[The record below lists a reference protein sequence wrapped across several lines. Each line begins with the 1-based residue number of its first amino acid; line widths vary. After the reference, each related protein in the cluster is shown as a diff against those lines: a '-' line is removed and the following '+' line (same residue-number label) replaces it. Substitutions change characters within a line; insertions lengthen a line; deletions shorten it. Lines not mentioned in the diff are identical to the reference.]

1 MRLHSLDFVGIGPFR
16 DRQSINFDLLGQAGI
31 FLIDGPTGAGKTTI
45 IDAIVFALYGDV
57 SGKEADSSRLRSAYC
72 GPTDSSEV
80 TIEFSV
86 GDRKVWLHRTPRYQR
101 AKKSGAGTT
110 EAAATQVLREFAS
123 DGSVKA
129 ELTSANEIG
138 VHIAE
143 LLGMNAQAFR
153 QLVVLPQGEFA
164 ELLRMKP
171 SERFTALGPLLGN
184 SFYKRLQDELE
195 REGIKAKTQRSAAE
209 LAVSNAVQQIK
220 GALGEL
226 ADRGDLQEAVELLN
240 LQQPS
245 GSSLSQAIAMI
256 DQWLVKENKKLKAS
270 LSSAKKHATQTQV
283 HAERAGEYQTAVTAI
298 HAATQA
304 RAHSLAALDPHT
316 PEMTREQAQE
326 QIGELLQLLTRL
338 EPIAQ
343 REENRDSD
351 AAELQALATEL
362 SDHHQQLAQLTE
374 FTTTAP
380 IERERLKQSIAALEI
395 LSATLTQRESEVLS
409 LQKKATHIE
418 QLQALESDLLQVTAE
433 SDAAAALV
441 ASTDL
446 ELLAL
451 RTELDALLLQQ
462 LHDRAAFLAAD
473 LTANQA
479 CPVCGSHDHPKLA
492 AFVGEAVSD
501 EAIEERRERLEV
513 LQSTLAEHKSKSELA
528 KSDEQALVISAA
540 ELRGSIDGETT
551 VSVKEALASAQNS
564 VIETENAIAALP
576 GLLDELA
583 SIQKQLENNE
593 EFSTIERAAVTK
605 LTTQL
610 EQLEKIQRLQGE
622 ADREVLGEAA
632 SATALE
638 KLTRKQIEGLTQF
651 RECDEKL
658 ALAKA
663 SLPALAEELEVDVW
677 LASVISAH
685 EEAMAL
691 LEDAEHAAGL
701 VGHAAQLFKNPREQL
716 LASVAEHQELLDRTA
731 PAIAL
736 ADAVTASKTSMN
748 SRRMTLQ
755 SYAVQRRFESV
766 LDAASI
772 HLNRMSGG
780 KYTLELDDLAK
791 GNAQSGLGIK
801 ISDAWSGQSRDPRSL
816 SGGETF
822 YAALALALG
831 LADVVRDEAG
841 GTQLETLFVDEGFGS
856 LDQESLQLVLEQL
869 DALRSG
875 GRIVGVVS
883 HVTEMKDWV
892 QDRVEVEVSPD
903 RTSRVR
909 TLL

>member
-1 MRLHSLDFVGIGPFR
+1 MRLHSLEFVGIGPFR
-16 DRQSINFDLLGQAGI
+16 DRQSINFDLLGKAGI

-72 GPTDSSEV
+72 GPADSSEV

-86 GDRKVWLHRTPRYQR
+86 AERKVWLHRTPKYQR
-101 AKKSGAGTT
+101 AKKSGEGTT

-123 DGSVKA
+123 DGSVIA
-129 ELTSANEIG
+129 ELTSASEIG
-138 VHIAE
+138 ARINE

-184 SFYKRLQDELE
+184 SFFKQLQDELE
-195 REGIKAKTQRSAAE
+195 REGVKAKIERSAAE
-209 LAVSNAVQQIK
+209 LAVSNSIQQIK
-220 GALGEL
+220 GALGAL
-226 ADRGDLQEAVELLN
+226 ADEGDLHDAVELLN
-240 LQQPS
+240 VQQSS
-245 GSSLSQAIAMI
+245 GSALSQTIMMI
-256 DQWLVKENKKLKAS
+256 DQWLAKENKKLKGS
-270 LSSAKKHATQTQV
+270 LSAAKKHATQTQV
-283 HAERAGEYQTAVTAI
+283 HAERASEYQTSVTAI
-298 HAATQA
+298 QAAKQA
-304 RAHSLAALDPHT
+304 RDNSLSALDLST
-316 PEMTREQAQE
+316 PEITREQAQE

-338 EPIAQ
+338 EPIAL

-351 AAELQALATEL
+351 ASELQEL
-362 SDHHQQLAQLTE
+362 VTQLDEHHQKLDQLTE

-380 IERERLKQSIAALEI
+380 IERVRLEQSIAALEI
-395 LSATLTQRESEVLS
+395 LNATHTQREGEVLS
-409 LQKKATHIE
+409 LQKKASNIE
-418 QLQALESDLLQVTAE
+418 QLQARERELSKLTSE
-433 SDAAAALV
+433 SDAAVALV
-441 ASTDL
+441 DST
-446 ELLAL
+446 ELALLTL

-462 LHDRAAFLAAD
+462 LHERAAFLATD
-473 LTANQA
+473 LAENQA

-492 AFVGEAVSD
+492 AFTGEAVSD
-501 EAIEERRERLEV
+501 ETIDEIRERLER
-513 LQSTLAEHKSKSELA
+513 LQFGLTEHKAKAEIF
-528 KSDEQALVISAA
+528 KSDHQALMIATA
-540 ELRGSIDGETT
+540 ELRGSVDGETM
-551 VSVKEALASAQNS
+551 VSVQEALVSAQTA
-564 VIETENAIAALP
+564 VTETQDALVALP
-576 GLLDELA
+576 GLHEELM
-583 SIQKQLENNE
+583 SLQRQIESNE
-593 EFSTIERAAVTK
+593 ESITIARADVTK
-605 LTTQL
+605 LVTQL
-610 EQLEKIQRLQGE
+610 EQLEKNQRQQAE
-622 ADREVLGEAA
+622 ADREVLGEAE
-632 SATALE
+632 SAVVLE
-638 KLTRKQIEGLTQF
+638 TFTRKQIEELTQF
-651 RECDEKL
+651 RELDEKL

-663 SLPALAEELEVDVW
+663 SLPALVEDLEVDEW

-685 EEAMAL
+685 EDAIVL
-691 LEDAEHAAGL
+691 LDDADRAAGL
-701 VGHAAQLFKNPREQL
+701 IGHAAELFKNPREQL
-716 LASVAEHQELLDRTA
+716 LASVVEHNDLFDRTA
-731 PAIAL
+731 PAISL
-736 ADAVTASKTSMN
+736 ADAVTANKSSMN
-748 SRRMTLQ
+748 RRRMTLQ

-766 LDAASI
+766 LEAASI

-801 ISDAWSGQSRDPRSL
+801 INDAWSGQSRDPRSL